1 MISFNL
7 PSSAVSKHKKGFAWS
22 GKGSNAHWS
31 YKIVE
36 LIIFAAV
43 VPAIGYLFFPQDPV
57 GMNAGFP
64 WFIIPPV
71 VFAARYGGIWGFC
84 CAVVSAAALAYPFG
98 AYAAQQ
104 TQLIALAVG
113 TIILSIVVGDYATK
127 GKKESAQE
135 SAENHYLRHRIKE
148 FSKDYHI
155 LKVSHGQLEEFMAG
169 RRLSVRQ
176 ALQQLK
182 PLMSDDSGDEISA
195 GNELMAIFAQ
205 FGAVQVAGLYGVK
218 STNRINPQPI
228 STHGDMPE
236 LPLFDPLLKLAVD
249 SHQLVSVKLES
260 QASETVESQL
270 LAVVPIVDS
279 HDHLHGVLAIKD
291 MHFMAFQQ
299 ENLNVLS
306 LLGSYIGDMLTRSR
320 SVGESR
326 SGWFLAELD
335 NALRFANTNKVQ
347 STLLAVKLHQ
357 SDQTQLVAD
366 FLGSNI
372 RSLDSSWQPHSP
384 TGDSTVLILMPLMN
398 EAQGKAYLQRVA
410 KKLFDEHKIELNNLT
425 AEARMKQIRKKDT
438 RETCMAFINQMT
450 GVQETKEKTKTSR
463 WRKRVA

>member
-7 PSSAVSKHKKGFAWS
+7 PSVAVSNHKKGFSWA
-22 GKGSNAHWS
+22 GKGSNVPWS
-31 YKIVE
+31 YKVIE
-36 LIIFAAV
+36 MIIFAAI
-43 VPAIGYLFFPQDPV
+43 VPVIGALFFNKDPV

-64 WFIIPPV
+64 WIIIPPV
-71 VFAARYGGIWGFC
+71 VFAARYGGLWGFC
-84 CAVVSAAALAYPFG
+84 CAVLSTAALAYPFT

-104 TQLIALAVG
+104 SQLIALAVG
-113 TIILSIVVGDYATK
+113 TVILSIVVGDYATRS
-127 GKKESAQE
+127 KKESAQE

-182 PLMSDDSGDEISA
+182 PLMSDDSGDETSA
-195 GNELMAIFAQ
+195 GNELMGIFAH
-205 FGAVQVAGLYGVK
+205 FGAVQVAGLYGMN
-218 STNRINPQPI
+218 SRNRINPQPI
-228 STHGDMPE
+228 ATHGGMPE
-236 LPLFDPLLKLAVD
+236 LPLFDPLLKLAVE
-249 SHQLVSVKLES
+249 SQQLVSVKL
-260 QASETVESQL
+260 QAKADETVESQL

-306 LLGSYIGDMLTRSR
+306 LLGSYVGDMLTRAR

-326 SGWFLAELD
+326 SGWFMAELD
-335 NALRFANTNKVQ
+335 NALRFANTNQVQ
-347 STLLAVKLHQ
+347 STLVALKLKPTLR
-357 SDQTQLVAD
+357 TQLVAD
-366 FLGSNI
+366 FLSSNI

-384 TGDSTVLILMPLMN
+384 TGEPTVFILMPLMD
-398 EAQGKAYLQRVA
+398 EAQCKAYLQRVA
-410 KKLFDEHKIELNNLT
+410 KSLFDEHQIELNNVT
-425 AEARMKQIRKKDT
+425 EEARMKQIGKKDT
-438 RETCMAFINQMT
+438 RESCMAFINQIT
-450 GVQETKEKTKTSR
+450 GVRAAKEQPKTSR